1 MGPPGSRDT
10 QSGVSQPTASADRA
24 EILTKVREHLA
35 TELELDPAEIKEET
49 RFREDLDAD
58 SLDLY
63 ELVMELEDTYGV
75 KMNEEEAER
84 ILTVGAAVDFVA
96 DRIGSG

>member
-1 MGPPGSRDT
+1 
-10 QSGVSQPTASADRA
+10 VSQPTASADRA

-96 DRIGSG
+96 DRIAPG